1 MKKIKH
7 YISSKQEVFADFLSH
22 FPSLSENDQR
32 LLFNESLI
40 KFYDKGENLYFQD
53 DKLFGSYYIYSG
65 IIKIYQTG
73 SEGKEQIIR
82 FSNSKELIAFRSVIN
97 QELACTSAK
106 AIVESL
112 MLYIP
117 SKLLIKLLKSNSEFA
132 FQMIRIVCSELGE
145 SNGYITDIA
154 QKSVKRRLAEILVK
168 LTNSFGLDNE
178 MILKLSISR
187 EELANIVGTATE
199 TVIRIMK
206 EFKNEKIIES
216 RGRKLLILNLDRLK
230 EISR

>member
-178 MILKLSISR
+178 MVLKLSISR
-187 EELANIVGTATE
+187 EELANMVGTATE

>member
-1 MKKIKH
+1 M
-7 YISSKQEVFADFLSH
+7 FADFLSH

-178 MILKLSISR
+178 MVLKLSISR
-187 EELANIVGTATE
+187 EELANMVGTATE

>member
-22 FPSLSENDQR
+22 FPSLTENDQR

-40 KFYDKGENLYFQD
+40 KFYDKGENLYFED

-178 MILKLSISR
+178 MVLKLSISR

>member
-1 MKKIKH
+1 MKKVRH

-22 FPSLSENDQR
+22 FPSISESEQR

-40 KFYDKGENLYFQD
+40 KFYDKGENLYFQENR
-53 DKLFGSYYIYSG
+53 LFGSYYIYSG

-117 SKLLIKLLKSNSEFA
+117 SKILMKLLKNNSEFA

-178 MILKLSISR
+178 LILKLSISR

-216 RGRKLLILNLDRLK
+216 RGRKLLILDLNRLK
-230 EISR
+230 EISK

>member
-22 FPSLSENDQR
+22 FPSLTENDQR

-40 KFYDKGENLYFQD
+40 KFYDKGENLYFED

-178 MILKLSISR
+178 MVLKLSISR
-187 EELANIVGTATE
+187 EELANMVGTATE

>member
-22 FPSLSENDQR
+22 FPSLTENDQR

-40 KFYDKGENLYFQD
+40 KFYDKGENLYFED

-187 EELANIVGTATE
+187 EELANMVGTATE

>member
-22 FPSLSENDQR
+22 FPSLTENDQR

-132 FQMIRIVCSELGE
+132 FKMIRIVCSELGE

>member
-1 MKKIKH
+1 MGIVNTTSNK
-7 YISSKQEVFADFLSH
+7 
-22 FPSLSENDQR
+22 SLVPRSPEWNGDPNEF
-32 LLFNESLI
+32 FN
-40 KFYDKGENLYFQD
+40 
-53 DKLFGSYYIYSG
+53 IYSG

>member
-22 FPSLSENDQR
+22 FPSLTENDQR

-40 KFYDKGENLYFQD
+40 KFYDKGENLYFED